1 MITTNDRDNFEN
13 FLILMDDQLEAVE
26 NESNKRGFSID
37 LTINSLENIEKLF
50 LSIIKDCTEE
60 ETEGWIAAFARYVGE
75 IVRIRFSGQ
84 WHLSSD
90 SPKDVYYNTPV
101 IVNHTKIKGLAFSP
115 IFAIR
120 ALSIRKRIGLLH
132 QIIMA
137 DIEPVPL
144 EIEHLRED

>member
-1 MITTNDRDNFEN
+1 MITTNDRDNFEH

-37 LTINSLENIEKLF
+37 LTMNSLENIEKVF
-50 LSIIKDCTEE
+50 LSIIEDYTEE
-60 ETEGWIAAFARYVGE
+60 ETDGWIAAFARYIGE
-75 IVRIRFSGQ
+75 IVRIRFDGQ

-101 IVNHTKIKGLAFSP
+101 IVNHTEIEGLEFSP

-132 QIIMA
+132 QIIMT